1 MSPTC
6 NLMLLDPV
14 LVRTPWKLRQGKQ
27 RAVGAVDVV
36 VEEEPEALTGSW
48 WRSTWV
54 APPLMLS
61 VVVAGRRARRVC
73 SGEPMRMYTKPEDD
87 RVDELFTPVIL
98 MLAGDRSQR

>member
-36 VEEEPEALTGSW
+36 VEEEPEALTGS
-48 WRSTWV
+48 SV
-54 APPLMLS
+54 EKHLGGPPADAVSSCRWEANEACLLW
-61 VVVAGRRARRVC
+61 
-73 SGEPMRMYTKPEDD
+73 
-87 RVDELFTPVIL
+87 
-98 MLAGDRSQR
+98 